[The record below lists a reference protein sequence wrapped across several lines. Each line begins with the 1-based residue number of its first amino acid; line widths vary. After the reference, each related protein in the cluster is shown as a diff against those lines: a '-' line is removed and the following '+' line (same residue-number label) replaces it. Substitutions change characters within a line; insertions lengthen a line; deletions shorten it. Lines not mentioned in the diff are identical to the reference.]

1 MLSSKAISPEHSH
14 GSDAVGQMMAKY
26 DTDKSG
32 SFSTE
37 EVRQVVNDV
46 MGAKESNAMLKKFS
60 GALFFIVLLL
70 TGALFGVSLAAGEAL
85 KENHI
90 KGGTMTDLTG
100 QAVKVDEIEST
111 TTLWDIPALGTNDL
125 AKMKDIVF
133 IADLTNLAEV
143 GSWVEMTMK
152 ISGVYKAD
160 ANKAFLRTNSGE
172 TLTIDRAAKSGTVK
186 IDGTAYP
193 ITDTLPAGRRL
204 NTVPSQPPVLSGPR
218 RQLLGTQ
225 FVSASGSLR
234 LNPDFLANFV
244 RTPRS

>member
-1 MLSSKAISPEHSH
+1 
-14 GSDAVGQMMAKY
+14 
-26 DTDKSG
+26 
-32 SFSTE
+32 
-37 EVRQVVNDV
+37 
-46 MGAKESNAMLKKFS
+46 MLKKFS

-70 TGALFGVSLAAGEAL
+70 TGALFGVSLAAGETL
-85 KENHI
+85 KENHV

-172 TLTIDRAAKSGTVK
+172 TLAIDRAAKSGTVK

-204 NTVPSQPPVLSGPR
+204 NTVASQPPVLSASR
-218 RQLLGTQ
+218 RQLFGFGGIMT
-225 FVSASGSLR
+225 SGS
-234 LNPDFLANFV
+234 FMMMSSGF
-244 RTPRS
+244 

>member
-1 MLSSKAISPEHSH
+1 
-14 GSDAVGQMMAKY
+14 
-26 DTDKSG
+26 
-32 SFSTE
+32 
-37 EVRQVVNDV
+37 
-46 MGAKESNAMLKKFS
+46 MLKKFS

-70 TGALFGVSLAAGEAL
+70 TGALFGVSLAAGETL
-85 KENHI
+85 KENHV

-100 QAVKVDEIEST
+100 QAVQVDQVEST

-172 TLTIDRAAKSGTVK
+172 TLAIDRAAKSGTVK

-193 ITDTLPAGRRL
+193 ITDALPAGRRL

-218 RQLLGTQ
+218 RQLGR
-225 FVSASGSLR
+225 GG
-234 LNPDFLANFV
+234 FLAATGSFRLSGLV
-244 RTPRS
+244 PR